1 MQGTIFHNP
10 NCPASQKALEAIR
23 ARGIEPKIIEYL
35 AKPLS
40 PEKLRH
46 LIKDELHVAVREMVR
61 TSEPCYAE
69 MGLEKADDDTLL
81 AAMAAHPSL
90 MQRPVVVTDKGAKL
104 CGGGVGLVPGNLMN
118 RLCAPIQ
125 TKAPSHSQN
134 KQRECYS

>member
-1 MQGTIFHNP
+1 MQVTIFHNP
-10 NCPASQKALEAIR
+10 NCPASQRALETIR
-23 ARGIEPKIIEYL
+23 AHGFEPKIIEYL
-35 AKPLS
+35 GKPLS

-90 MQRPVVVTDKGAKL
+90 MQRPVVVTDRGAKL
-104 CGGGVGLVPGNLMN
+104 CESAEAVEGLL
-118 RLCAPIQ
+118 
-125 TKAPSHSQN
+125 
-134 KQRECYS
+134 